1 MKGTTKS
8 IPEGDT
14 YVLDILLQIA
24 PFLIVYFFL
33 QFGVK
38 QRNTHPL
45 RYEWITRI
53 ICFLIICSYSL
64 IALRN
69 TTAFLH
75 LDQIQEKEVLQSLA
89 LFIVSIVALL
99 VFIPPI
105 RRLIGRSIPIDS
117 NDVVHTVSLSLS
129 FLVFHVYIL
138 TAFSLEELI
147 QNSTQGTTIGTLW
160 TQDILLAL
168 TAIIGVGWLQKRNTK
183 ETLKRLGLVRPTFK
197 IFFTGIS
204 FAVCFVIINLILEQ
218 LASISGFGMDPNVDK
233 ITNQQLGPLFETIPG
248 ILTLGLAAALGE
260 ELIFRGAMLPK
271 FGLVYTSILFT
282 LVHANYGLSVATLIV
297 FILAIVLGVL
307 RIRYNTTLTMV
318 THASYN
324 IILGLLALLGS
335 KLT

>member
-1 MKGTTKS
+1 MNS
-8 IPEGDT
+8 SA
-14 YVLDILLQIA
+14 LLQ
-24 PFLIVYFFL
+24 
-33 QFGVK
+33 
-38 QRNTHPL
+38 
-45 RYEWITRI
+45 
-53 ICFLIICSYSL
+53 
-64 IALRN
+64 
-69 TTAFLH
+69 
-75 LDQIQEKEVLQSLA
+75 LDQIREKEVLQSLA
-89 LFIVSIVALL
+89 LFIVSIAALL
-99 VFIPPI
+99 VFVPPI
-105 RRLIGRSIPIDS
+105 RKLIGQSIPIDS
-117 NDVVHTVSLSLS
+117 NDVVHTISLSLS

-147 QNSTQGTTIGTLW
+147 QDSTQGTTIGTLW

-168 TAIIGVGWLQKRNTK
+168 IAIIGVGWLQKRNTK
-183 ETLKRLGLVRPTFK
+183 ETLQRLGLVRPTFK
-197 IFFTGIS
+197 IVFTGIL
-204 FAVCFVIINLILEQ
+204 FAVGFVMVNLILEQ

-260 ELIFRGAMLPK
+260 ELIFRGAMLPR
-271 FGLVYTSILFT
+271 FGLIYTSILFT

-297 FILAIVLGVL
+297 FILAIMLGIL